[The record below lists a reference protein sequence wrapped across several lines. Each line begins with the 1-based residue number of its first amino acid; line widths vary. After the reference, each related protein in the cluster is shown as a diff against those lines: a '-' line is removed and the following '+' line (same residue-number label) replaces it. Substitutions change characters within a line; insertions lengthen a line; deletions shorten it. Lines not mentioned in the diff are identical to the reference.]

1 MRLDRQRFPRHMLLV
16 LAAASALAA
25 AACSSGGSSSSST
38 PAAPAQTSSV
48 PSSASA
54 GAGSPAAGG
63 SAAPGTVKD
72 VATGTPIVFGY
83 VNDDSGAAAAF
94 PDETGGTKATVAY
107 INNYMGGINGHPIQ
121 VYYCSTD
128 GTPSSASSCAT
139 QVLQHN
145 PVAIIGG
152 ADLAT
157 SASVPLFVQAGK
169 PYLGG
174 VAFAGPENTS
184 PLSFQFNG
192 GDTGD
197 WAVMAMYSVQTLH
210 AKNIA
215 IIYPEN
221 GVAVT
226 AAELAKE
233 VAVNM
238 DLKAANIPLIGQS
251 ATAPDSTPAMESA
264 ARSHPDVIIGITT
277 GTQCLSLAQAHQELG
292 IQAPLILPGGCMS
305 STQIKDGGS
314 SYNNVLSEN
323 GAAPDSPQWASNPQ
337 ILTFLK
343 ALQLYSPQTPST
355 GFASPAFQTVM
366 DIRET
371 LDTIKGP
378 VTTAAII
385 SAFKNTTAGV
395 NWLGPAYDCKSPPIK
410 ATPALCTI
418 AGQMY
423 KVENGVN
430 TLVSGWLNPGP
441 YITTVPGIS

>member
-1 MRLDRQRFPRHMLLV
+1 MLLA

-25 AACSSGGSSSSST
+25 AGCSSGGSSSAPT
-38 PAAPAQTSSV
+38 PAAPAQTSGA
-48 PSSASA
+48 PGAAST
-54 GAGSPAAGG
+54 GG
-63 SAAPGTVKD
+63 SAAAGAAKD
-72 VATGTPIVFGY
+72 VATGMPIVFGY
-83 VNDDSGAAAAF
+83 VNDDSGAAGAF

-121 VYYCSTD
+121 VDYCSSD
-128 GTPSSASSCAT
+128 GTPASASSCAT

-157 SASVPLFVQAGK
+157 SASVPIFQQAGK

-174 VAFAGPENTS
+174 VAFAGPENTE

-197 WAVMAMYSVQTLH
+197 WAVMGMYSVQTLH

-238 DLKAANIPLIGQS
+238 GLQAANVELIGQS
-251 ATAPDSTPAMESA
+251 ATAPDSTPAMEA
-264 ARSHPDVIIGITT
+264 AQRNHPDVIIGITT

-292 IQAPLILPGGCMS
+292 ISAPLILPGGCMS

-314 SYNNVLSEN
+314 AYEGVLSEN
-323 GAAPDSPQWASNPQ
+323 GAAPNSPQWANNPQ

-366 DIRET
+366 DIRQT

-385 SAFKNTTAGV
+385 SAFRSTTAGV
-395 NWLGPAYDCKSPPIK
+395 NWIGPAYNCKNPPIK
-410 ATPALCTI
+410 AVPALCTI

-423 KVENGVN
+423 KVDNGVN

-441 YITTVPGIS
+441 YIKTVPGIS

>member
-1 MRLDRQRFPRHMLLV
+1 V
-16 LAAASALAA
+16 ALAA
-25 AACSSGGSSSSST
+25 AACSSGSSSSST
-38 PAAPAQTSSV
+38 PPAASTSAS
-48 PSSASA
+48 SSAGGGSSSTAAA
-54 GAGSPAAGG
+54 GTSGSP
-63 SAAPGTVKD
+63 APGTVKD
-72 VATGTPIVFGY
+72 VATGSPIVFGY

-94 PDETGGTKATVAY
+94 PDETAGTKATVAY

-121 VYYCSTD
+121 VYYCSDD
-128 GTPSSASSCAT
+128 GTPAAASSCAT

-145 PVAIIGG
+145 PIAIIGG

-157 SASVPLFVQAGK
+157 TASVPLFEQAGK

-174 VAFAGPENTS
+174 VAFAGPENTE

-197 WAVMAMYSVQTLH
+197 WAVMAMYSVQEQH
-210 AKNIA
+210 AQNIA

-221 GVAVT
+221 GVAIT
-226 AAELAKE
+226 AAELSKE

-238 DLKAANIPLIGQS
+238 GLKAANIELIGQS
-251 ATAPDSTPAMESA
+251 ATAPDSTPAMEA
-264 ARSHPDVIIGITT
+264 AERNRPDVIIGITT
-277 GTQCLSLAQAHQELG
+277 GTQCLSLAQAHEELG

-314 SYNNVLSEN
+314 AYQGVLSEN
-323 GAAPDSPQWASNPQ
+323 GAAPNSPQWANNSQ

-343 ALQLYSPQTPST
+343 ALQLYSPQTSST
-355 GFASPAFQTVM
+355 GFASEAFQTVM
-366 DIRET
+366 DIRQA

-378 VTTAAII
+378 VTTASII
-385 SAFKNTTAGV
+385 AAFRNTTSGT
-395 NWLGPAYDCKSPPIK
+395 NWIGPNYDCKNPPIK
-410 ATPALCTI
+410 AVPALCTI
-418 AGQMY
+418 AGEMY

>member
-1 MRLDRQRFPRHMLLV
+1 MRLSRQRFPRHVLLV

-25 AACSSGGSSSSST
+25 GACSSGSSSSSA
-38 PAAPAQTSSV
+38 PAAAAQTSNV
-48 PSSASA
+48 PSSAST
-54 GAGSPAAGG
+54 GTGSPAAGG
-63 SAAPGTVKD
+63 SAAPGTVKN

-107 INNYMGGINGHPIQ
+107 INNYLGGVNGHPIQ
-121 VYYCSTD
+121 VNYCSTD

-226 AAELAKE
+226 AAELSKE

-238 DLKAANIPLIGQS
+238 GLKAANVELIGQS

-264 ARSHPDVIIGITT
+264 ERNRPDVIIGITT

-305 STQIKDGGS
+305 STQIRDGGRA
-314 SYNNVLSEN
+314 YQGVLSEN
-323 GAAPDSPQWASNPQ
+323 GAAPNSPQWADNPQ
-337 ILTFLK
+337 ILTYLK

-355 GFASPAFQTVM
+355 GFASEAFQTVM
-366 DIRET
+366 DIRQT

-378 VTTAAII
+378 ITTASII
-385 SAFKNTTAGV
+385 AAFRNTTAGV
-395 NWLGPAYDCKSPPIK
+395 NWIGPAYDCKNPPIK
-410 ATPALCTI
+410 AVPALCTI

-423 KVENGVN
+423 KVENGVD

-441 YITTVPGIS
+441 YITAVPGIS

>member
-1 MRLDRQRFPRHMLLV
+1 MRTSRYIPGGHSTGRRAGSAALV
-16 LAAASALAA
+16 AAAVALAV
-25 AACSSGGSSSSST
+25 AACSSGGSGSSAPPAASTGAASST
-38 PAAPAQTSSV
+38 GASASAAPA
-48 PSSASA
+48 
-54 GAGSPAAGG
+54 PA
-63 SAAPGTVKD
+63 KD

-94 PDETGGTKATVAY
+94 PDETAGTKATVAY

-121 VYYCSTD
+121 VYYCSDD
-128 GTPSSASSCAT
+128 GTPSAAGSCAT

-157 SASVPLFVQAGK
+157 TASVPLFEQAGK

-174 VAFAGPENTS
+174 VAFAGPENTE

-197 WAVMAMYSVQTLH
+197 WAVMGMYSVQDLH

-215 IIYPEN
+215 IVYPEN

-226 AAELAKE
+226 AAELSKE
-233 VAVNM
+233 VAVKMGLSASNVE
-238 DLKAANIPLIGQS
+238 LIGQS
-251 ATAPDSTPAMESA
+251 ATAPDSTPAMEA
-264 ARSHPDVIIGITT
+264 AERNRPDVIIGITT

-305 STQIKDGGS
+305 TTQIKDGGS
-314 SYNNVLSEN
+314 SYQGVLSES
-323 GAAPDSPQWASNPQ
+323 GAAPNSPQWASNPQ

-343 ALQLYSPQTPST
+343 ALQLYSPQTSST
-355 GFASPAFQTVM
+355 GFATDAFQTVM
-366 DIRET
+366 DIRQV
-371 LDTIKGP
+371 LDAVKGP
-378 VTTAAII
+378 ITTAAIV
-385 SAFKNTTAGV
+385 SAFRSTTSEA
-395 NWLGPAYDCKSPPIK
+395 NWIGPNYDCKNPPIK
-410 ATPALCTI
+410 AVPALCTI
-418 AGQMY
+418 AGEMY

-441 YITTVPGIS
+441 YITSVPGIS

>member
-25 AACSSGGSSSSST
+25 AACSSGGSSSSAT
-38 PAAPAQTSSV
+38 QAAAPAQTSSV
-48 PSSASA
+48 PSGAST
-54 GAGSPAAGG
+54 AGG

-107 INNYMGGINGHPIQ
+107 INNYMDGINGHPIQ

-197 WAVMAMYSVQTLH
+197 WAVMGQYSVQTLH

-221 GVAVT
+221 GVAIT
-226 AAELAKE
+226 AAELSKE

-238 DLKAANIPLIGQS
+238 GLKSSDVELIGQS

-264 ARSHPDVIIGITT
+264 ERNHPDVIIGITT

-292 IQAPLILPGGCMS
+292 ISAPLILPGGCMS

-314 SYNNVLSEN
+314 SYEGVLSEN
-323 GAAPDSPQWASNPQ
+323 GAAPDSPQWSSNPQ
-337 ILTFLK
+337 IVTFLK
-343 ALQLYSPQTPST
+343 ALQLYSPQTSST
-355 GFASPAFQTVM
+355 GFASEAFQTVM
-366 DIRET
+366 DIRQT
-371 LDTIKGP
+371 LDTLKDPI
-378 VTTAAII
+378 TTASII
-385 SAFKNTTAGV
+385 SAFKDTTNGT
-395 NWLGPAYDCKSPPIK
+395 NWIGPNYDCKNPPIK
-410 ATPALCTI
+410 AVPALCTI
-418 AGQMY
+418 AGEMY

>member
-1 MRLDRQRFPRHMLLV
+1 MRLSRPKSRSPRHALLV
-16 LAAASALAA
+16 LAAAAALGA
-25 AACSSGGSSSSST
+25 AACSSST
-38 PAAPAQTSSV
+38 TSGAAPAAAQSTAAPAQTGNL
-48 PSSASA
+48 PS
-54 GAGSPAAGG
+54 GAG
-63 SAAPGTVKD
+63 SAAPGTVKQ
-72 VATGTPIVFGY
+72 VATGTPIEFGY

-107 INNYMGGINGHPIQ
+107 INNYLNGINGHPIQ
-121 VYYCSTD
+121 VNYCSTD
-128 GTPSSASSCAT
+128 GTPASASSCAT

-197 WAVMAMYSVQTLH
+197 WAVMAQYSVQTLK

-221 GVAVT
+221 GVAIT
-226 AAELAKE
+226 AAELSKE

-238 DLKAANIPLIGQS
+238 GLKAADIPLIGQS

-264 ARSHPDVIIGITT
+264 NRSHPDVIIGITT

-305 STQIKDGGS
+305 SNQIKDGGS
-314 SYNNVLSEN
+314 AYEGVLSEN
-323 GAAPDSPQWASNPQ
+323 GAAPDSPQWANNPQ

-343 ALQLYSPQTPST
+343 ALQLYSPKTPST

-366 DIRET
+366 DIRQT
-371 LDTIKGP
+371 LMTIKGP
-378 VTTAAII
+378 ITTQAII
-385 SAFKNTTAGV
+385 NAFKNTTNGT
-395 NWLGPAYDCKSPPIK
+395 NWLGPNYNCKTPPIK
-410 ATPALCTI
+410 AVPALCTI
-418 AGQMY
+418 AGEMY

>member
-1 MRLDRQRFPRHMLLV
+1 MRLSRQRFPRHVLLV

-25 AACSSGGSSSSST
+25 AACSSGGSGSST
-38 PAAPAQTSSV
+38 PPAATASATSGAGASASAAPA
-48 PSSASA
+48 
-54 GAGSPAAGG
+54 PA
-63 SAAPGTVKD
+63 KD

-83 VNDDSGAAAAF
+83 VNDDSGTAGAF

-107 INNYMGGINGHPIQ
+107 INNYLDGINGHPIK

-128 GTPSSASSCAT
+128 GTPPSASSCAT

-157 SASVPLFVQAGK
+157 SASVPLFEQAGK

-174 VAFAGPENTS
+174 VAFAGPENTE

-197 WAVMAMYSVQTLH
+197 WAVMGMYSVQQLH
-210 AKNIA
+210 AQNIA

-238 DLKAANIPLIGQS
+238 GLKSSSVELIGQS
-251 ATAPDSTPAMESA
+251 ATAPDSTPAMEA
-264 ARSHPDVIIGITT
+264 AERNRPTVIIGITT

-314 SYNNVLSEN
+314 SYQGVLSEN
-323 GAAPDSPQWASNPQ
+323 GAAPNSPQWASNPQ
-337 ILTFLK
+337 ILTFLR
-343 ALQLYSPQTPST
+343 ALQMYSPTTSST
-355 GFASPAFQTVM
+355 GFASEGFQTVM
-366 DIRET
+366 DIRQV

-378 VTTAAII
+378 ITTAAII
-385 SAFKNTTAGV
+385 AAFRNTTNET
-395 NWLGPAYDCKSPPIK
+395 NWIGPNYDCKAPPIK
-410 ATPALCTI
+410 AVPALCTI
-418 AGQMY
+418 AGEMY

-441 YITTVPGIS
+441 YITSVPGIS

>member
-1 MRLDRQRFPRHMLLV
+1 MD
-16 LAAASALAA
+16 
-25 AACSSGGSSSSST
+25 
-38 PAAPAQTSSV
+38 
-48 PSSASA
+48 
-54 GAGSPAAGG
+54 
-63 SAAPGTVKD
+63 
-72 VATGTPIVFGY
+72 
-83 VNDDSGAAAAF
+83 
-94 PDETGGTKATVAY
+94 
-107 INNYMGGINGHPIQ
+107 GINGHPIQ
-121 VYYCSTD
+121 VNYCSDD
-128 GTPSSASSCAT
+128 GTPAAASSCAT

-145 PVAIIGG
+145 PIAVIGG

-157 SASVPLFVQAGK
+157 TASVPLFQQAGK

-174 VAFAGPENTS
+174 VAFAGPENTE

-197 WAVMAMYSVQTLH
+197 WAVMGMYSVQQLH

-215 IIYPEN
+215 IVYPEN

-238 DLKAANIPLIGQS
+238 GVKAADVELIGQS
-251 ATAPDSTPAMESA
+251 ATAPDSTPAMEA
-264 ARSHPDVIIGITT
+264 AERNRPDVIIGITT

-314 SYNNVLSEN
+314 SYEGVLSEN
-323 GAAPDSPQWASNPQ
+323 GAAPNSPQWANNAQ

-343 ALQLYSPQTPST
+343 ALQLYSPQTSST
-355 GFASPAFQTVM
+355 GFASEAFQTVM
-366 DIRET
+366 DIRQV

-378 VTTAAII
+378 VTTASII
-385 SAFKNTTAGV
+385 ATFRNITNET
-395 NWLGPAYDCKSPPIK
+395 NWIGPNYDCKNPPIK
-410 ATPALCTI
+410 SVPALCTI
-418 AGQMY
+418 AGEMY

>member
-1 MRLDRQRFPRHMLLV
+1 MRLDRQRFPRHALLV

-25 AACSSGGSSSSST
+25 AACSSGGGASGGGSSSSAQ
-38 PAAPAQTSSV
+38 AAPAQTGSV
-48 PSSASA
+48 PS
-54 GAGSPAAGG
+54 GVGG
-63 SAAPGTVKD
+63 SAAPGTVKH
-72 VATGTPIVFGY
+72 VASGTPIVFGY

-107 INNYMGGINGHPIQ
+107 INNYMDGINGHPIQ

-238 DLKAANIPLIGQS
+238 GLKAANIPLIGQS
-251 ATAPDSTPAMESA
+251 ATAPDSTPAMEA
-264 ARSHPDVIIGITT
+264 AERNRPTVIIGITT

-305 STQIKDGGS
+305 STQIMDGGS
-314 SYNNVLSEN
+314 SYQGVLSEN
-323 GAAPDSPQWASNPQ
+323 GAAPNSPQWASNPQ
-337 ILTFLK
+337 ILTFLR
-343 ALQLYSPQTPST
+343 ALQMYSPTTSST
-355 GFASPAFQTVM
+355 GFASEGFQTVM
-366 DIRET
+366 DIRQV

-378 VTTAAII
+378 ITTAAII
-385 SAFKNTTAGV
+385 AAFRNTTNET
-395 NWLGPAYDCKSPPIK
+395 NWIGPNYDCKAPPIK
-410 ATPALCTI
+410 AVPALCTI
-418 AGQMY
+418 AGEMY

-441 YITTVPGIS
+441 YITSVPGIS

>member
-1 MRLDRQRFPRHMLLV
+1 MRLSRQRFPRHVLLV

-25 AACSSGGSSSSST
+25 AACSSGGSGSST
-38 PAAPAQTSSV
+38 PPAATAGATSGAGASASAAPA
-48 PSSASA
+48 
-54 GAGSPAAGG
+54 PA
-63 SAAPGTVKD
+63 KD

-83 VNDDSGAAAAF
+83 VNDDSGTAGAF

-107 INNYMGGINGHPIQ
+107 INNYLDGINGHPIK

-128 GTPSSASSCAT
+128 GTPPSASSCAT

-157 SASVPLFVQAGK
+157 SASVPLFEQAGK

-174 VAFAGPENTS
+174 VAFAGPENTE

-197 WAVMAMYSVQTLH
+197 WAVMGMYSVQQLH
-210 AKNIA
+210 AQNIA

-238 DLKAANIPLIGQS
+238 GLKSSSVELIGQS
-251 ATAPDSTPAMESA
+251 ATAPDSTPAMEA
-264 ARSHPDVIIGITT
+264 AERNRPTVIIGITT

-314 SYNNVLSEN
+314 SYQGVLSEN
-323 GAAPDSPQWASNPQ
+323 GAAPNSPQWASNPQ
-337 ILTFLK
+337 ILTFLR
-343 ALQLYSPQTPST
+343 ALQMYSPTTSST
-355 GFASPAFQTVM
+355 GFASEGFQTVM
-366 DIRET
+366 DIRQV

-378 VTTAAII
+378 ITTAAII
-385 SAFKNTTAGV
+385 AAFRNTTNET
-395 NWLGPAYDCKSPPIK
+395 NWIGPNYDCKAPPIK
-410 ATPALCTI
+410 AVPALCTI
-418 AGQMY
+418 AGEMY

-441 YITTVPGIS
+441 YITSVPGIS

>member
-1 MRLDRQRFPRHMLLV
+1 MRPSKERPRFPRHALLL
-16 LAAASALAA
+16 LAAAGALAA
-25 AACSSGGSSSSST
+25 AGCSTSASSTGASSTGAGSSTAST
-38 PAAPAQTSSV
+38 GSV
-48 PSSASA
+48 PS
-54 GAGSPAAGG
+54 GAG

-72 VATGTPIVFGY
+72 VATGTPLVFGM

-94 PDETGGTKATVAY
+94 PDETAGTKATVAY
-107 INNYMGGINGHPIQ
+107 INNYMDGIDGHPVQ

-128 GTPSSASSCAT
+128 GTPASASSCAT

-145 PVAIIGG
+145 PIAIIGG

-157 SASVPLFVQAGK
+157 TASVPLFEQAGK

-174 VAFAGPENTS
+174 VAFAGPENTE

-197 WAVMAMYSVQTLH
+197 WAVMGQYSVQTLH

-221 GVAVT
+221 GVAIT
-226 AAELAKE
+226 AAELSKE
-233 VAVNM
+233 VAVNLG
-238 DLKAANIPLIGQS
+238 LKSSDVELIGQS

-264 ARSHPDVIIGITT
+264 ERNNPGVIIGITT

-292 IQAPLILPGGCMS
+292 ISAPLILPGGCMS

-314 SYNNVLSEN
+314 SYEGVLSEN
-323 GAAPDSPQWASNPQ
+323 GAAPNSPQWSSNPQ

-343 ALQLYSPQTPST
+343 ALQLYSPQTSST
-355 GFASPAFQTVM
+355 GFASEAFQTVM
-366 DIRET
+366 DIRQT
-371 LDTIKGP
+371 LDTITGP
-378 VTTAAII
+378 ITTASII
-385 SAFKNTTAGV
+385 AAFKDTTNGT
-395 NWLGPAYDCKSPPIK
+395 NWIGPNYDCKNPPIK

-418 AGQMY
+418 AGEMY